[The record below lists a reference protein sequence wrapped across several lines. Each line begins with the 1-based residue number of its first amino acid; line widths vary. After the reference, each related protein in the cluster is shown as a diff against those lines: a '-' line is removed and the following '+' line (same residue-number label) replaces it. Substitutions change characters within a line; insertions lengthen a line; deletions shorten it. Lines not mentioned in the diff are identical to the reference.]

1 MRILTSMKN
10 NIYTTKLYD
19 VIIKQGIK
27 SDGTKDEEVLFLVMD
42 FVQSDVK
49 KVL

>member
-1 MRILTSMKN
+1 MKN

-27 SDGTKDEEVLFLVMD
+27 SDGTKDEEILFLVMD